1 MNTPNF
7 INRYTYLVTEIQG
20 CYVRADIPH
29 GWCLKYQITGTI
41 QHLMD
46 SPKTREILTLM
57 RNFLRLEAELS
68 TFLYL
73 MIDREMPNYPL
84 DCTIPRPA
92 VLARR

>member
-1 MNTPNF
+1 MNTQNF
-7 INRYTYLVTEIQG
+7 INRYTFLVTEIQG
-20 CYVRADIPH
+20 CYARADIST

-46 SPKTREILTLM
+46 SPKTREILMLK

-73 MIDREMPNYPL
+73 MVDRELLDYPI
-84 DCTIPRPA
+84 DYSITRQA

>member
-1 MNTPNF
+1 MNTQNF
-7 INRYTYLVTEIQG
+7 INRYTFLVTKIQG
-20 CYVRADIPH
+20 FYARADIPT

-46 SPKTREILTLM
+46 SSKTREILMLM
-57 RNFLRLEAELS
+57 KNFLRLEAELS

-73 MIDREMPNYPL
+73 MVDRELLDYPI
-84 DCTIPRPA
+84 DYSITRQT